1 MMELENICDSYK
13 IAVEIDPINKNIKL
27 LTLDE
32 LDYFIE
38 KKFEEF
44 KININYNV
52 KQVYFEEKN
61 VINSANNYYNIL
73 KKTSEVSDE
82 FKQIAYELY
91 SKYHNEN
98 PDSQAFEGI
107 DFSSFENFV
116 KTSSSYGN
124 FTLNDIENV
133 FIFLSK
139 KYVNIAY
146 ILLTGILNKITN
158 KYFENDVSI
167 QLANYK
173 ISTPKIL
180 ELAVTKN
187 SSFKF
192 MRPFDRV
199 ISSVSCIVSQNL
211 FFQWCKILLNY

>member
-1 MMELENICDSYK
+1 MTEIENICDSYK
-13 IAVEIDPINKNIKL
+13 IAVEVDPINKEIKV

-32 LDYFIE
+32 LESFID
-38 KKFEEF
+38 KKFKDF
-44 KININYNV
+44 KINIRDDIKNI
-52 KQVYFEEKN
+52 YFKDKA
-61 VINSANNYYNIL
+61 VINSANYYYEML
-73 KKTSEVSDE
+73 KKTSGIPDE

-98 PDSQAFEGI
+98 PESKAFEGI

-146 ILLTGILNKITN
+146 ILLTCILCKITN
-158 KYFENDVSI
+158 KYFENDVSV
-167 QLANYK
+167 QLASYK

-180 ELAVTKN
+180 QLAVTKD

-199 ISSVSCIVSQNL
+199 ISSVSCIVSQDL
-211 FFQWCKILLNY
+211 FFQWFNVFTQ